1 MIKVFIAPKRAKRTQ
16 DTDLFGVSL
25 YNFVADQ
32 IYKRTK
38 NFRPFLCEEDIE
50 DLIHD
55 TYLRVYD
62 KRDKY
67 NPEGNFSGWV
77 YRICERCVNSYT
89 SGKRDFNEIFAEL
102 EEDFEDDDAPD
113 MDYNSILGDITFLPD
128 KAVMN
133 EEFKEKF
140 WRCIDRLS
148 PESREVAELLMEETP
163 YKKMAMMLGCTEGNV
178 RIKVFRVRNELRKF
192 GLIA

>member
-1 MIKVFIAPKRAKRTQ
+1 
-16 DTDLFGVSL
+16 
-25 YNFVADQ
+25 
-32 IYKRTK
+32 
-38 NFRPFLCEEDIE
+38 
-50 DLIHD
+50 
-55 TYLRVYD
+55 
-62 KRDKY
+62 
-67 NPEGNFSGWV
+67 
-77 YRICERCVNSYT
+77 
-89 SGKRDFNEIFAEL
+89 
-102 EEDFEDDDAPD
+102 
-113 MDYNSILGDITFLPD
+113 
-128 KAVMN
+128 MN